1 MSEIIVLIM
10 KLYSAS
16 RILFSVFVAVAL
28 LTISSCSGDPKERT
42 ASDAMS
48 SLVAGNKNISVFGHA
63 SLYNILKK
71 ANYKHIP
78 KVNMI
83 IDAQVNSW
91 KSAFNLDG
99 PIYFAV
105 EGPFSNEM
113 NPKCVYAIMDISG
126 ADSVVQKIHELGF
139 ATEKAG
145 DITYFQDGDVTCGV
159 RNKLFVLVTKGG
171 NYDGKKAIKD
181 AFKATEGDL
190 SDDTPHE
197 IITKSSDLVVGIS
210 LERLYASANT
220 SLNKLSASKKEEL
233 QELLEDGYI
242 ETAVNFT
249 KGEISIETR
258 NLFSDDLKERLWFN
272 DENDGSLVKKLGKGK
287 PWMGVAANFDM
298 DKMSKFA
305 TDFSPNGMSDMTNA
319 FGPEMGAM
327 MMFSGLNIAT
337 SLSGQFGL
345 VATGNPKGEGGE
357 FEFNAFLGLNP
368 KEKGINML
376 VQSLFAGSPKKNGAY
391 IIDNIAVKA
400 KNDGI
405 YAYGIKNKAKG
416 PLKLPACA
424 SNFGK
429 NTFSAFVNF
438 GAMNVKSLE
447 LPKEYQ
453 FLELVECVSF
463 DMNADGSTLRVTAK
477 DKSKNMLDQITNFY
491 YKSFKED
498 LDMMM

>member
-1 MSEIIVLIM
+1 M

-16 RILFSVFVAVAL
+16 RIFFSAFVAITL

-42 ASDAMS
+42 ASDALS
-48 SLVAGNKNISVFGHA
+48 SLVAGNKNISFFGHV
-63 SLYNILKK
+63 SVYNVLKK
-71 ANYKHIP
+71 ANYKRIP
-78 KVNMI
+78 KINVI

-91 KSAFNLDG
+91 KSAFELEG
-99 PIYFAV
+99 PTYFAV
-105 EGPFSNEM
+105 EGPIGNNG
-113 NPKCVYAIMDISG
+113 NPQAVYAIMDIKG
-126 ADSVVQKIHELGF
+126 ADSVVQKIHELNF
-139 ATEKAG
+139 STEKAG

-159 RNKLFVLVTKGG
+159 RNKIFILVTKGG
-171 NYDGKKAIKD
+171 NYDGKKAIVD

-190 SDDTPHE
+190 SEDTPHE
-197 IITKSSDLVVGIS
+197 IITKSSDLIVGVS
-210 LERLYASANT
+210 LERLYATSNT
-220 SLNKLSASKKEEL
+220 SLSQLSASKKEEL
-233 QELLEDGYI
+233 RELLEDGYI
-242 ETAVNFT
+242 ETAVNFN
-249 KGEISIETR
+249 KGEVTVESR

-272 DENDGSLVKKLGKGK
+272 DENDGMLAKKLGKGK

-298 DKMSKFA
+298 KKLTQFA
-305 TDFSPNGMSDMTNA
+305 TDFSPNGMNDVTKA

-327 MMFSGLNIAT
+327 MMFSGLNVAT

-345 VATGNPKGEGGE
+345 VATGNPKAEGSE
-357 FEFNAFLGLNP
+357 FEFNAFLGLDP
-368 KEKGINML
+368 KAKGMNLLI
-376 VQSLFAGSPKKNGAY
+376 QSLFAGSPKKNGAY
-391 IIDNIAVKA
+391 VMDNIAIKP

-416 PLKLPACA
+416 ALVLPSCA

-429 NTFSAFVNF
+429 STFSAFVNF

-453 FLELVECVSF
+453 FIELVECVSL
-463 DMNADGSTLRVTAK
+463 DVNADGSTLRITAK
-477 DKSKNMLDQITNFY
+477 NKSKNMLDQITDFY